1 MPVELVCANSSCRAE
16 SSALREAMYTTD
28 CETCGSLMLPKHDF
42 LTAHK
47 TSPGASSA
55 TKTHVASTM
64 SNRRASLS
72 PSHGSI
78 DLEPPDGPTLGEGER
93 PRQIDL
99 EAPFMGSYGEDHK
112 CITCDNKDTH
122 MLPLGVSWITQSTC
136 ARIAEMCLQAGIFKH
151 GAKGKMRGFMLG
163 VLEADN
169 RLFVTT
175 SGEVPQALAKIL
187 SGQYPMIVVCD
198 GTLTPPEAPP
208 RTKPGLKKLPKQDNA
223 LLAIAAELV
232 TAPALRKTAGGAKID
247 SVRLN
252 EVTDRTPAR
261 LFECAAPKLV
271 SHALHNV
278 LGTVSL
284 KARNEFNRYVS
295 WSMTEMWVGPSDGYH
310 RHGVTYASC
319 ANCQQILPMMLCSRA
334 PTSLVDDQGWTTA
347 TTKAGKKAAKRG
359 DKVI

>member
-28 CETCGSLMLPKHDF
+28 CKTCGSLMLPKHDF

-47 TSPGASSA
+47 TSPGASS
-55 TKTHVASTM
+55 TTRTHVASPIAT
-64 SNRRASLS
+64 RWAWVALAL
-72 PSHGSI
+72 GTI
-78 DLEPPDGPTLGEGER
+78 FLDPPAGPPGGGGAR

-175 SGEVPQALAKIL
+175 SGEVPQALAKLL
-187 SGQYPMIVVCD
+187 SGQYPMIVVSD

-208 RTKPGLKKLPKQDNA
+208 RTKPGLKKHPKQDST

-247 SVRLN
+247 NVRLN

-284 KARNEFNRYVS
+284 KAQNEFNRYVS

-310 RHGVTYASC
+310 KHGVTYASC

-334 PTSLVDDQGWTTA
+334 PTALVDDQGWTTA
-347 TTKAGKKAAKRG
+347 TTKGGKKAAKRG
-359 DKVI
+359 DKVV

>member
-1 MPVELVCANSSCRAE
+1 MSIDLVCANSSCRAE
-16 SSALREAMYTTD
+16 LRVPREAMYTTR
-28 CETCGSLMLPKHDF
+28 CKTCGSLMLPKHDF

-47 TSPGASSA
+47 TSPLASSS

-78 DLEPPDGPTLGEGER
+78 DLDPPDGPTLGEGDR

-99 EAPFMGSYGEDHK
+99 ETPFMGSYGEDHK

-136 ARIAEMCLQAGIFKH
+136 ARIAEMCLQAQIFKH
-151 GAKGKMRGFMLG
+151 GSGGKARGFMLG

-175 SGEVPQALAKIL
+175 SGEVPPELVDL
-187 SGQYPMIVVCD
+187 LRGRYPMIVVSD
-198 GTLTPPEAPP
+198 GTLEPPEPP
-208 RTKPGLKKLPKQDNA
+208 PGVTPGLKTRRGHDNV

-232 TAPALRKTAGGAKID
+232 TAPAVRKTAGGAAID
-247 SVRLN
+247 SVRLR
-252 EVTDRTPAR
+252 EVTDRTPAK
-261 LFECAAPKLV
+261 LFECAAPKLL
-271 SHALHNV
+271 SHVLHNV
-278 LGTVSL
+278 LGTIDL
-284 KARNEFNRYVS
+284 KARHAFNRYVS
-295 WSMTEMWVGPSDGYH
+295 WSMTEMWVGPGDGYH
-310 RHGVTYASC
+310 KHGVTYASC

-334 PTSLVDDQGWTTA
+334 PASLVDDQGWTTA
-347 TTKAGKKAAKRG
+347 TTKNGKKAAKRG
-359 DKVI
+359 DRVF